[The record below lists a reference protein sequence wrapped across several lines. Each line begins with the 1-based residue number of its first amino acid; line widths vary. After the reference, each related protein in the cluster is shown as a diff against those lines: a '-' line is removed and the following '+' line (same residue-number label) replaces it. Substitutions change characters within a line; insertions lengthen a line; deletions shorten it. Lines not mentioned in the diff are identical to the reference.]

1 MDEKQRVWR
10 TTSSSENSGF
20 FVWEVMEV
28 MGEPT
33 NKTSLIECRDG
44 SFVLIWCNHF
54 FSKEQMEIFVTGSEF
69 DRYQEMIDV

>member
-33 NKTSLIECRDG
+33 NETSFIECRDG
-44 SFVLIWCNHF
+44 SFILAWCSHF
-54 FSKEQMEIFVTGSEF
+54 FSREGMETFLTDTRF
-69 DRYQEMIDV
+69 ALYQQMIDV